1 MKNLLFLG
9 DSITDCNHYFDPD
22 NLGYGYVRII
32 SDKLSK
38 TKTPDNHYQVFN
50 KGNDGF
56 TVAALRR
63 LWKRSCLNLKPDF
76 ITILIGINDL
86 AVIKNT
92 GITPSVGLAQFREQ
106 YQALIEDIRLM
117 TDCPI
122 LLMEPF
128 IFPHPAEYA
137 TWEPELHQ
145 MNKFI
150 HQLAVDNGLFFLP
163 LWENLL
169 SAAKK
174 DGFSDKDIEMAITT
188 ARKHY
193 EVLSASPALKSPYG
207 YLEQRRKT
215 LEMVNG
221 KLLDQKLKKALKQ
234 VNLTMKKN

>member
-9 DSITDCNHYFDPD
+9 DSITDCNHYFDPE
-22 NLGYGYVRII
+22 NLGYGYVRMIEKQI
-32 SDKLSK
+32 N
-38 TKTPDNHYQVFN
+38 TPDKNYQVQNF
-50 KGNDGF
+50 GNDGF
-56 TVAALRR
+56 TVPALRR
-63 LWKRSCLNLKPDF
+63 LWKRSCLSLKPDF

-106 YQALIEDIRLM
+106 YQSLIDDICM
-117 TDCPI
+117 ITDCPI

-150 HQLAVDNGLFFLP
+150 QQLAFNNELHFLP

-174 DGFSDKDIEMAITT
+174 EGFSEITT
-188 ARKHY
+188 DGIH
-193 EVLSASPALKSPYG
+193 
-207 YLEQRRKT
+207 
-215 LEMVNG
+215 
-221 KLLDQKLKKALKQ
+221 
-234 VNLTMKKN
+234 LTTEGHRILADHWLRNY

>member
-1 MKNLLFLG
+1 MKTLLFLG
-9 DSITDCNHYFDPD
+9 DSITDCNHYFDPE
-22 NLGYGYVRII
+22 NLGYGYVRMIEKQI
-32 SDKLSK
+32 N
-38 TKTPDNHYQVFN
+38 TPDKNYQVQNF
-50 KGNDGF
+50 GNDGF
-56 TVAALRR
+56 TVPALRR
-63 LWKRSCLNLKPDF
+63 LWQRKGLNLKPDF

-137 TWEPELHQ
+137 TWETELHQ

-163 LWENLL
+163 LWEDLL

-174 DGFSDKDIEMAITT
+174 DGFSEITT
-188 ARKHY
+188 DGIH
-193 EVLSASPALKSPYG
+193 
-207 YLEQRRKT
+207 
-215 LEMVNG
+215 
-221 KLLDQKLKKALKQ
+221 
-234 VNLTMKKN
+234 LTAEGHKILAGQWIRNY

>member
-1 MKNLLFLG
+1 MKTLLFLG
-9 DSITDCNHYFDPD
+9 DSITDCNHYFDPE
-22 NLGYGYVRII
+22 NLGYGYVRMIEKQI
-32 SDKLSK
+32 N
-38 TKTPDNHYQVFN
+38 TPDKNYQVQNF
-50 KGNDGF
+50 GNDGF
-56 TVAALRR
+56 TVPALRR
-63 LWKRSCLNLKPDF
+63 LWQRKGLNLKPDF

-137 TWEPELHQ
+137 SWEPELHQ

-163 LWENLL
+163 LWEDLL

-174 DGFSDKDIEMAITT
+174 DGFSEITT
-188 ARKHY
+188 DVIH
-193 EVLSASPALKSPYG
+193 
-207 YLEQRRKT
+207 
-215 LEMVNG
+215 
-221 KLLDQKLKKALKQ
+221 
-234 VNLTMKKN
+234 LTDEGHKILAGQWIRNY